1 MLIYYSIF
9 MLGQITFQNLYFCVL
24 FNYPEIYNT
33 QLLTGYVKKK
43 KQKTLLMHQV
53 HGI

>member
-24 FNYPEIYNT
+24 FNYPEIYNK

-43 KQKTLLMHQV
+43 KKKKKKKKPY
-53 HGI
+53 